1 MWSLV
6 RLDTS
11 RTIIFTFFRVYTNRI
26 ANENLN
32 IVALISKNFFR
43 ITQYN
48 VDAHNTHAHSPL

>member
-32 IVALISKNFFR
+32 IVALISKFFLEL
-43 ITQYN
+43 
-48 VDAHNTHAHSPL
+48 HSTT